1 MMTLAETLLSK
12 LAEPRPTSSGRMVL
26 AHSDAV
32 SGWSVALTIEKA
44 DALSCQLSE
53 IACTRG
59 AGEAPALR
67 KWAETL
73 AERVTGLL
81 EPLQVIEVDLLK
93 NEAILRSDEPTVRNQ
108 KRAHYELK
116 LEGSNKVTLRRYQ
129 AAVDPSA
136 KRQPS
141 TVVLTHEVL
150 GKLIEDLTGP
160 VN

>member
-1 MMTLAETLLSK
+1 MTLAETLLSK
-12 LAEPRPTSSGRMVL
+12 LAEPRPTSSGRFVL

-53 IACTRG
+53 VSCVCG
-59 AGEAPALR
+59 AAEPPALR
-67 KWAETL
+67 KWADVL

-93 NEAILRSDEPTVRNQ
+93 NEAILRSDEPTVKNQ

-116 LEGSNKVTLRRYQ
+116 LEGGVKATLRRYQ

-136 KRQPS
+136 KRQSS
-141 TVVLTHEVL
+141 TFVLTHEVL
-150 GKLIEDLTGP
+150 GNLIDDLTGP
-160 VN
+160 VL